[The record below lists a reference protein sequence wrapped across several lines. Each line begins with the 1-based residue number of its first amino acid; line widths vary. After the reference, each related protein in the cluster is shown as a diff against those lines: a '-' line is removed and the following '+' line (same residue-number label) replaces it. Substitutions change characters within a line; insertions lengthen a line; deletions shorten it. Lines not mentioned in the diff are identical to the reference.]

1 MPDIECYFCFSHT
14 LSSFHDCTST
24 PYTLWICSTV
34 GMIEVWTAIE
44 VSVVWKF
51 LQKEDQDEY
60 GQTLW
65 PQDRK
70 IRYWYQILVK
80 LLSPSTH
87 TRHRPFCLYVHLCV
101 CVSMSSYPWVRR
113 GCVEQLKI
121 PYFLRVKDL
130 QRDGLMGWVTSLGQ
144 FKWKLF
150 QKLPL
155 WTRDPG
161 TLIHGYAHHEA
172 TSSIS
177 RNVCTWHC
185 ISGSG
190 RPRIPWPSKHW
201 LVLSFFLG
209 LDSWKACN
217 FFDQWNMVEMML

>member
-80 LLSPSTH
+80 LLSSSTH
-87 TRHRPFCLYVHLCV
+87 TRHHPFCLYVHLCV

-113 GCVEQLKI
+113 GCVEQLEI

-144 FKWKLF
+144 FKWKTIPEITTLDQGPRDFDTWICPSWGNKQHLKKCVYLALYIRFRKAPYSLAF
-150 QKLPL
+150 Q
-155 WTRDPG
+155 
-161 TLIHGYAHHEA
+161 TLIGP
-172 TSSIS
+172 
-177 RNVCTWHC
+177 VFF
-185 ISGSG
+185 
-190 RPRIPWPSKHW
+190 PWSW
-201 LVLSFFLG
+201 LLEG
-209 LDSWKACN
+209 
-217 FFDQWNMVEMML
+217 M